1 MKIRT
6 ITLGISDLPTPTLIR
21 WASQQLA
28 RAQAHFSSEGYTV
41 QTRRLAL
48 NHWDAGLGLM
58 STSERESLLRM
69 VDSLC
74 AEGEITFC
82 GIGITPDPELIEHAS
97 HLIAELPRLSGCAD
111 VGSVER
117 GLNRGGM
124 RAAAKG
130 VRYLASHTE
139 QGFGNFRFGAG
150 FCFAAGNPFFPGAFH
165 RDERPSFAIGL
176 ENSDLLV
183 AAFDGSGELET
194 ARERLFDLLSTEF
207 RRVEELALSL
217 AASLG
222 LGYGGIDTSIA
233 PSVHPDESVVRA
245 FRSANVEFGGR
256 CTLAACGM
264 ITDVLKSLPVK
275 RIGYCGIMLPVL
287 EDAGLAEAAG
297 EGRYGITELLA
308 YSSVCGV
315 GLDMV
320 PIPGD
325 VSQEQLEALLLDV
338 GVMAVKLKKP
348 LSVRVLPVPGKR
360 AGELTQFQSPYVC
373 NSRVLSV

>member
-1 MKIRT
+1 
-6 ITLGISDLPTPTLIR
+6 
-21 WASQQLA
+21 
-28 RAQAHFSSEGYTV
+28 
-41 QTRRLAL
+41 
-48 NHWDAGLGLM
+48 
-58 STSERESLLRM
+58 M
-69 VDSLC
+69 VDCLC
-74 AEGEITFC
+74 AEGEIDFC
-82 GIGITPDPELIEHAS
+82 GIGITPVPELIDHAA
-97 HLIAELPRLSGCAD
+97 HLIAEMPRLSGCAD
-111 VGSVER
+111 VGSVQH
-117 GLNRGGM
+117 GLNSGGI
-124 RAAAKG
+124 RAAAKA
-130 VRYLASHTE
+130 VHYLGSHSE

-150 FCFAAGNPFFPGAFH
+150 FCFAAGNPFFPGAYH
-165 RDERPSFAIGL
+165 QDDRPSFAIGL

-183 AAFDGSGELET
+183 AAFNESGELET
-194 ARERLFDLLSTEF
+194 ARNRLFDLLSLEF
-207 RRVEELALSL
+207 RRVEESALSL
-217 AASLG
+217 AATLG
-222 LGYGGIDTSIA
+222 LDFGGIDTSIA

-256 CTLAACGM
+256 GTLAACGM

-325 VSQEQLEALLLDV
+325 VSQEKLEALLLDV

-348 LSVRVLPVPGKR
+348 LSVRVLPVPGKG
-360 AGELTQFQSPYVC
+360 AGDLTQFQSPYVC
-373 NSRVLSV
+373 NSRVLPV